1 MALPLQTYTY
11 INNILIGKRYL
22 DHRGPF
28 HVTCL
33 QDERLLPV
41 QDLGAH
47 AGQEPARGGPL
58 HACLVHLHVNG
69 PLKQSCTHRST

>member
-33 QDERLLPV
+33 QTNDSFQCKISEPM
-41 QDLGAH
+41 LGKSQHEVGPCMH
-47 AGQEPARGGPL
+47 AW
-58 HACLVHLHVNG
+58 
-69 PLKQSCTHRST
+69 CTCT